1 MKERDI
7 AKVYASSLIGLSKS
21 ESFNL
26 IDELEKF
33 VVVLNSSD
41 DLESVLF
48 FDAFTEEEKL
58 NVLSDITG
66 KIGLNKIVTNF
77 LSFLVTEK
85 RMGLFNVVYKEI
97 VIADDH
103 EKGFIRGTIEGSEAQ
118 IDESVKAKLK
128 SFLKEKLGKE
138 PELDYVQSEKVTAGY
153 RVKVDDY
160 LLDASLDNQ
169 LESFK
174 KTIMF

>member
-7 AKVYASSLIGLSKS
+7 AKVYANSVIALAKS
-21 ESFNL
+21 ENFDL
-26 IDELEKF
+26 LAELEKF
-33 VVVLNSSD
+33 VAVLNTSN
-41 DLESVLF
+41 DLECVLF

-58 NVLSDITG
+58 AVLGDVTA
-66 KIGLNKIVTNF
+66 KIGLNKVVKNF

-85 RMGLFNVVYKEI
+85 RMGLFNIVYKE
-97 VIADDH
+97 VVVADDH
-103 EKGFIRGTIEGSEAQ
+103 AKGFIRGTIEGSETQ
-118 IDESVKAKLK
+118 IDEAVKTRLK
-128 SFLKEKLGKE
+128 TFLKAKLGKE
-138 PELDYVQSEKVTAGY
+138 PELDYVQSDKITAGY